1 MKCATELSHWQTART
16 LRDPTSRNV
25 CGVKPLAGRGGTQ
38 PAELGGDLEGGD
50 QREQRLLEY
59 SSPRSCT
66 ASRQQPDQVAADQQQ
81 VYIVHYHEI
90 LHFALYH
97 GFISS
102 MSCIPYF
109 CTLCKL
115 CMVSILTFIL
125 RKSKKGI
132 FSPLASKRFL
142 GTHSKYQM
150 QVCNKILETC
160 PPHVHQKVCG
170 GQVE

>member
-1 MKCATELSHWQTART
+1 MDVSATIPRMVTHHPKLKSTERSALQTGNSAPR
-16 LRDPTSRNV
+16 LDPHN
-25 CGVKPLAGRGGTQ
+25 Q
-38 PAELGGDLEGGD
+38 
-50 QREQRLLEY
+50 
-59 SSPRSCT
+59 
-66 ASRQQPDQVAADQQQ
+66 DQVTIAMDGQQ
-81 VYIVHYHEI
+81 
-90 LHFALYH
+90 HFALYH